1 MAVNLIVGNDGS
13 NNLQG
18 GSGDDLIYGFNPNGP
33 QGQVAS
39 IAAARV
45 ASGLNQP
52 VFVTAAAGDADRLF
66 IVEKEG
72 IIKILDLS
80 TGQVFA
86 TPFLN
91 ITSQIDPTGEQ
102 GLLGMAFDP
111 NFRQN
116 GYFYVNM
123 INLSGDT
130 EIRRFQVS
138 ANPSQVDPATSTLVL
153 SVAQPD
159 GSAAHKA
166 GWLGFGPDGYLY
178 AALGDGGSGGLP
190 SQEGISLLGKILRL
204 DVTGTPFRAMSR
216 ATMPFRPTTRLSV
229 PPVQTRSMLLVCAI
243 RFETAS
249 TADLGPCTLPMLGK
263 MYGRR

>member
-1 MAVNLIVGNDGS
+1 MALNLLVGNDGG

-33 QGQVAS
+33 QGQVAA
-39 IAAARV
+39 IAASRV

-52 VFVTAAAGDADRLF
+52 VFATAPPGDVDRLF
-66 IVEKEG
+66 IVEKQG
-72 IIKILDLS
+72 MIKILDLS
-80 TGQVFA
+80 TGHVLA

-91 ITSQIDPTGEQ
+91 ITAQIDPTGEQ
-102 GLLGMAFDP
+102 GLLGLAFDP

-138 ANPSQVDPATSTLVL
+138 ANPDQVDPTTSTLVL
-153 SVAQPD
+153 SVDQPD
-159 GSAAHKA
+159 GTASHKA

-178 AALGDGGSGGLP
+178 VALGDGG
-190 SQEGISLLGKILRL
+190 
-204 DVTGTPFRAMSR
+204 
-216 ATMPFRPTTRLSV
+216 
-229 PPVQTRSMLLVCAI
+229 
-243 RFETAS
+243 
-249 TADLGPCTLPMLGK
+249 
-263 MYGRR
+263 